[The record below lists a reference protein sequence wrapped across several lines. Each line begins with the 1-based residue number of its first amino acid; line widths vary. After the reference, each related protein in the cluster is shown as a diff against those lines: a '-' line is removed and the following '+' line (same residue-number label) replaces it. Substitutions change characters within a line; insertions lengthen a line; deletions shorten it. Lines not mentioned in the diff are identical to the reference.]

1 MEEVA
6 IKWSECEYD
15 LYWHEEAKIELSQQA
30 DKQITEATFQLHNM
44 MLMGIDKVVNDDK
57 LLKLFGMNRNLW
69 PAIKYSWKQ
78 KQIDMQGRFDLV
90 YDGVNAP
97 KMLEYNADTPSLII
111 ESGDLQLDWFKDM
124 VGENEINSFDHY

>member
-44 MLMGIDKVVNDDK
+44 MLLGVDKVVNDDK